1 MNTIAALNESEEV
14 ILMARA
20 VEIYSRLV
28 TAQDEAKDDIVNL
41 KAEFENRID
50 QKAMA
55 AILKLAKA
63 KASDKLLRLL
73 SDVDRIKRIAEQ
85 LDLFA

>member
-55 AILKLAKA
+55 AVLKLAKA